1 MSSTTESATSIH
13 KVRRDARGGK
23 HGDGWRRRFDRIRRP
38 DPTRIH
44 ADKPDATLTGVAGL
58 ASFGVFCR
66 AVGIDGELERLF
78 HRLKNGSLVVYSM
91 EAQLRLLL
99 DANVAGEA
107 RVFGL
112 EALAPDPLFVR
123 LAGGVVPSIDTVY
136 RDLRRF
142 DERALRDLETLMT
155 RQGLA
160 SVKQLRAE
168 HVHLDI
174 DTTVECTFGSQEGA
188 LPGPNPRY
196 HGRPSYHPILVYCAE
211 ASTCVGALLRSGNTG
226 LGEADVATTKG
237 WLRRFRATIG
247 TKVQVTVRIDAGGD
261 CGALLG
267 GFHDEG
273 ARFVAKAK
281 LDFELSAAIRGTKK
295 WRTVDRDAFD
305 RPTRQVAEIDFAR
318 KNWTEAGYGFRV
330 IAVRSLEHDTGKQV
344 HLWAELDYTVQA
356 YITNDMLGDANDI
369 AFEYNGRA
377 EVEPA
382 IAELKNGWGI
392 GKIPSDIFAA
402 NHALFLL
409 KLLAHNLM
417 RRFVRWAAPD
427 LAKWRVPWL
436 RRALINIPGRLLRSG
451 RRWSLRVPPGARV
464 RLE

>member
-1 MSSTTESATSIH
+1 MSCTTTKTTSIH
-13 KVRRDARGGK
+13 KVRRDVRGGK
-23 HGDGWRRRFDRIRRP
+23 RGDGWRTRFKRIRRA

-44 ADKPDATLTGVAGL
+44 AGKTDATLTGCAGL

-66 AVGIDGELERLF
+66 EQGIDAEFEKLF
-78 HRLKNGSLVVYSM
+78 FRLKSGRLVVYPM

-142 DERALRDLETLMT
+142 DEGALRDLEGMMA
-155 RQGLA
+155 RQGLQA
-160 SVKQLRAE
+160 VKKLRTD

-174 DTTVECTFGSQEGA
+174 DTTVECTFGTQQGA

-196 HGRPSYHPILVYCAE
+196 HGRPSYHPILVYAAE
-211 ASTCVGALLRSGNTG
+211 ADACVGALLRPGDTG
-226 LGEADVATTKG
+226 LGGDDVATTKG
-237 WLRRFRATIG
+237 WIRRFRATIG
-247 TKVQVTVRIDAGGD
+247 TKVMVTVRIDAGGD

-267 GFHDEG
+267 GFHEAG
-273 ARFVAKAK
+273 ARFIAKAK
-281 LDFELSAAIRGTKK
+281 LDFALAEAIRCTKD
-295 WRTVDRDAFD
+295 WQTVDKDAFD
-305 RPTRQVAEIDFAR
+305 RPTRQVAEIKFAR
-318 KNWTEAGYGFRV
+318 KNWADAGYDFRV

-344 HLWAELDYTVQA
+344 HLWSELDYTVQA
-356 YITNDMLGDANDI
+356 YITNDKLAAANDL

-382 IAELKNGWGI
+382 IGELKYGWGI
-392 GKIPSDIFAA
+392 GKIPSDMFCA
-402 NHALFLL
+402 N
-409 KLLAHNLM
+409 
-417 RRFVRWAAPD
+417 
-427 LAKWRVPWL
+427 
-436 RRALINIPGRLLRSG
+436 LRSFSSSSS
-451 RRWSLRVPPGARV
+451 RTT
-464 RLE
+464 